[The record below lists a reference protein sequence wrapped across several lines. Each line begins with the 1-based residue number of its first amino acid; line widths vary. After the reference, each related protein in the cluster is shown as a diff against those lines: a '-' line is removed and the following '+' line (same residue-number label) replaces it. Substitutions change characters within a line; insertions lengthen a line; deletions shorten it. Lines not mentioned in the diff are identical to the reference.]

1 MNRKIL
7 EFYDVILQ
15 NGVLGP
21 SDVVCTDTSSLY
33 DYPFIKNP
41 YFMYNKPNYPNTEQE
56 KPLMSSDGFSLKR
69 NWSCCHML
77 KAELNQGP
85 FTVSVKVSV
94 CISVCDSLT
103 LGTMYFQ

>member
-1 MNRKIL
+1 
-7 EFYDVILQ
+7 
-15 NGVLGP
+15 
-21 SDVVCTDTSSLY
+21 
-33 DYPFIKNP
+33 
-41 YFMYNKPNYPNTEQE
+41 
-56 KPLMSSDGFSLKR
+56 MSSDGFSLKQ